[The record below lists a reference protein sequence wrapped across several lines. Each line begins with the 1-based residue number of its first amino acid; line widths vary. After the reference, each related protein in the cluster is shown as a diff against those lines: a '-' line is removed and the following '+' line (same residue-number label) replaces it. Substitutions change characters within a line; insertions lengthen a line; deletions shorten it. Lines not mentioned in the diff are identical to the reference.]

1 MGLFKSKKWQMNNHL
16 NHKLYL
22 HVVIIIILCYG
33 EISAQVISINNV
45 LDSIEASNP
54 VGRMYDADIRS
65 MNEAAK
71 GARSWMP
78 PEIAAG
84 FFMAPYNTKRWKKM
98 SDMEPGMGSFMI
110 SAQQMI
116 PNRKKLIA
124 DQGYMQSMSGEAIER
139 RKAALNDLFAQAKK
153 AYYEWVIIERKKL
166 ILAENEK
173 LLDFMIKNAEIRYK
187 NGLDK
192 INAYYKAK
200 AALGNIQSMLVMLE
214 NDSRQ
219 RKIILNTLMNRSTEF
234 DFGIDTTIR
243 LSDFDNIILDSSFF
257 LQSRS
262 DLRALNREDLTN
274 QLRAHS
280 ERLNLKPQF
289 GIRFEHMFAF
299 GDQPQQFT
307 LMGMMRLPMVPWASR
322 MTKANIESY
331 TWRIEALRSQ
341 QQMIIN
347 EARGMAIAMRAELET
362 KKRQIGLF
370 ENAIIP
376 ALRNNYKTMLLAY
389 EQNTEELFMLFDA
402 WETLNMTQIEY
413 LDRLQELLT
422 IQVELEK
429 ILEIRN

>member
-33 EISAQVISINNV
+33 EISAQVVSINNV

-173 LLDFMIKNAEIRYK
+173 VLDFMIKNAEIRYK

-262 DLRALNREDLTN
+262 DLRALNREVLTN

>member
-33 EISAQVISINNV
+33 EISAQVVSINNV

-173 LLDFMIKNAEIRYK
+173 VLDFMIKNAEIRYK

-262 DLRALNREDLTN
+262 DLRALNREVLTN
-274 QLRAHS
+274 QLRAQS

>member
-173 LLDFMIKNAEIRYK
+173 VLDFMIKNAEIRYK

-262 DLRALNREDLTN
+262 DLRALNREVLTN
-274 QLRAHS
+274 QLRAQS

>member
-1 MGLFKSKKWQMNNHL
+1 
-16 NHKLYL
+16 
-22 HVVIIIILCYG
+22 
-33 EISAQVISINNV
+33 
-45 LDSIEASNP
+45 
-54 VGRMYDADIRS
+54 
-65 MNEAAK
+65 
-71 GARSWMP
+71 
-78 PEIAAG
+78 
-84 FFMAPYNTKRWKKM
+84 
-98 SDMEPGMGSFMI
+98 MEPGMGSFMI

-262 DLRALNREDLTN
+262 DLRALNREVLTN

>member
-33 EISAQVISINNV
+33 EISAQVVSINNV

-262 DLRALNREDLTN
+262 DLRALNREVLTN
-274 QLRAHS
+274 QLRAQS

>member
-33 EISAQVISINNV
+33 EISAQVVSINNV

-262 DLRALNREDLTN
+262 DLRALNREVLTN

>member
-1 MGLFKSKKWQMNNHL
+1 MNNHL
-16 NHKLYL
+16 KHKLL
-22 HVVIIIILCYG
+22 ILLGIAILCSEKIYT
-33 EISAQVISINNV
+33 QVVSIKNV
-45 LDSIEASNP
+45 LDSIEKSNP
-54 VGRMYDADIRS
+54 VARMYDADIRS

-78 PEIAAG
+78 PEIGAG
-84 FFMAPYNTKRWKKM
+84 FFMAPYNTKRWRKM

-116 PNRKKLIA
+116 PNRKKLNA
-124 DQGYMQSMSGEAIER
+124 DQAYMQSMSGAAVEQ
-139 RKAALNDLFAQAKK
+139 RKASLNDLFAQAKK
-153 AYYEWVIIERKKL
+153 AYYEWAIIERKKL
-166 ILAENEK
+166 ILSENEK
-173 LLDFMIKNAEIRYK
+173 LLDFMIRNAEIRYK

-219 RKIILNTLMNRSTEF
+219 RRIILNTLMNRSTEI
-234 DFGIDTTIR
+234 DFVIDTTIR

-262 DLRALNREDLTN
+262 DLRALNREVLTN
-274 QLRAHS
+274 QLRAQS

-289 GIRFEHMFAF
+289 GIRFDHMFAF

-307 LMGMMRLPMVPWASR
+307 LMGMMRLPMVSWASR

-347 EARGMAIAMRAELET
+347 EARGMAVAMRAEIET
-362 KKRQIGLF
+362 KKRQISLF

-402 WETLNMTQIEY
+402 WETLNMTHIEY